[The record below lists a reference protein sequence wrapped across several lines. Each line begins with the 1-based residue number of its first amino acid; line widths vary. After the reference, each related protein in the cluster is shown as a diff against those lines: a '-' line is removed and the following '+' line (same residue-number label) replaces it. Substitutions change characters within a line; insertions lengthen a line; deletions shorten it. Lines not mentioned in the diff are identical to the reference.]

1 MEILL
6 NGMAVEIED
15 ELIEEMKAL
24 PRFSGKTVEELLQQ
38 FFRWCSE
45 NPDLVEEAL
54 RRGQKEEQEANKTK
68 ANDKEEISH
77 G

>member
-15 ELIEEMKAL
+15 ERLEQAKAL
-24 PRFSGKTVEELLQQ
+24 LGPTMTGEELLQQ
-38 FFRWCSE
+38 FARWCGE
-45 NPDLVEEAL
+45 NPDLAEEAL
-54 RRGQKEEQEANKTK
+54 RRWQKEEQEADKTK
-68 ANDKEEISH
+68 QEEISH